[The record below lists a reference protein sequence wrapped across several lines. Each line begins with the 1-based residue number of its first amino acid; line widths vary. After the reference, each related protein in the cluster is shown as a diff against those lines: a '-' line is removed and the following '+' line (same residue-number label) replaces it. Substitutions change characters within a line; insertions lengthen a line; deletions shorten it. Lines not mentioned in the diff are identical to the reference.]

1 MASKFM
7 AHLRGLARMQG
18 RDMTPE
24 AFELFEFVVLEP
36 YGEER
41 AQQALQKF
49 VRGTARGFPM
59 PGELVAL
66 LEGPRL
72 QPKQLAGE
80 TATRMLGMISRR
92 GYTWTDTYRYDG
104 HPTFDDAVRAEL
116 GEEAIPVLTMCGGW
130 QRFCAQFD
138 EGMNGNARAQL
149 RDLLETQLVRTQIVQ
164 HRASLEAPRGQ
175 ALALVEHVAGN
186 LAMPAERPKV
196 RPEDAPA
203 ARDAD
208 VPF

>member
-1 MASKFM
+1 
-7 AHLRGLARMQG
+7 
-18 RDMTPE
+18 
-24 AFELFEFVVLEP
+24 
-36 YGEER
+36 
-41 AQQALQKF
+41 
-49 VRGTARGFPM
+49 
-59 PGELVAL
+59 
-66 LEGPRL
+66 
-72 QPKQLAGE
+72 
-80 TATRMLGMISRR
+80 
-92 GYTWTDTYRYDG
+92 
-104 HPTFDDAVRAEL
+104 
-116 GEEAIPVLTMCGGW
+116 VLTMCGGW